1 MDLHDEREE
10 LSADTSAC
18 IGSVSETS
26 PPLVPNLLAPSPLVA
41 RHRPPEPERSDID
54 IRREMQE
61 RLSAFRNRQRLQEI
75 ERNVFYEQA
84 MQRIRAVT
92 DQWA

>member
-1 MDLHDEREE
+1 MGWHDERERM
-10 LSADTSAC
+10 LADTLALVE
-18 IGSVSETS
+18 SVSEAV
-26 PPLVPNLLAPSPLVA
+26 PPLAPGAPVA

-75 ERNVFYEQA
+75 ERNVYYEQA

-92 DQWA
+92 EQWA

>member
-1 MDLHDEREE
+1 MGWHDEGER
-10 LSADTSAC
+10 LIADTLAC
-18 IGSVSETS
+18 VERTRETS
-26 PPLVPNLLAPSPLVA
+26 PQLASGPLVM
-41 RHRPPEPERSDID
+41 RMRPPEPERSDID

-75 ERNVFYEQA
+75 ERNVYYEQA

-92 DQWA
+92 EQWV